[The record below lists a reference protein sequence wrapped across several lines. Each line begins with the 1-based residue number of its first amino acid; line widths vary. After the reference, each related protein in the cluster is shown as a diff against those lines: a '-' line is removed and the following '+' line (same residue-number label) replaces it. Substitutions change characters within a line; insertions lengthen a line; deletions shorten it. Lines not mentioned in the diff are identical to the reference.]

1 MNYLPIGNFPDL
13 LSIQDRPENRL
24 GRFPVSLKRI
34 SRASNKPTI
43 SRQLFARES
52 ARITCRCL
60 SVFNYYRRRSHDRN
74 IPAGCH
80 PGREAREEEA
90 KGTPHLSPREYARCR
105 THTARRILTAFT
117 HYYGTFVIRYG
128 HISHSDA
135 FDLARE
141 LRILGTSTARDYFN
155 YLTGGSIFSRTSLT
169 RRRSRNRNR
178 KVLTIL

>member
-1 MNYLPIGNFPDL
+1 MQRGELFPHRQ
-13 LSIQDRPENRL
+13 LSRSIVLFKIDW
-24 GRFPVSLKRI
+24 RI
-34 SRASNKPTI
+34 ANNWMGKFLARCETGTHPRASNIPAI

-60 SVFNYYRRRSHDRN
+60 SVFNYYRRRLHDRN

-80 PGREAREEEA
+80 PGRGCAGR
-90 KGTPHLSPREYARCR
+90 GGRRDLISLSPREYARCR

-141 LRILGTSTARDYFN
+141 VYAFSERPLREII
-155 YLTGGSIFSRTSLT
+155 SI
-169 RRRSRNRNR
+169 
-178 KVLTIL
+178 I